1 VFDISFGE
9 IFLLGTAALVVLGPK
24 RLPAALREMG
34 RWIAK
39 IRRFATQLSS
49 QSGIDEM
56 LRSNGFEGRLGK
68 LPALTPG
75 SSLAPSTSSWSE
87 ESNTFVSDK
96 GREYPVEGPDA
107 QGALPEDLAPATIPE
122 LVMAA
127 APPIDED
134 RPELAVPSA

>member
-39 IRRFATQLSS
+39 IRGLATQLSS
-49 QSGIDEM
+49 QSGIDGM
-56 LRSNGFEGRLGK
+56 LRSNGFEGRLGR

-75 SSLAPSTSSWSE
+75 SSPAASTSSWSE
-87 ESNTFVSDK
+87 EPSTFVPDK
-96 GREYPVEGPDA
+96 SREYPVEGPDA
-107 QGALPEDLAPATIPE
+107 QGALPEDLSPAAVPE

-127 APPIDED
+127 APPIDEN
-134 RPELAVPSA
+134 RPELAAPSA